1 MTTFRETVVRFMI
14 CPHGYKPEF
23 SFRLLIQLTSMA
35 HLTSL
40 SESSWHGSWLL
51 AVMLRLTA
59 MCLTTEVATVVPT
72 GVGNLCR
79 TLWFAL
85 SHWISS
91 WSDAHSEYMVKLLTL
106 HPQLQGMLVGRPQ
119 ESDIPPVNRFNQ
131 NIKVACLAV
140 KKLKLHQ
147 HCKTRSAIYYRDFI
161 NNCQIK
167 QSYNSNENNSSM
179 FSLLIYSLSDLKL

>member
-1 MTTFRETVVRFMI
+1 MSWMYGSGSSLMGGGMGGWFGEGGIQAVSQLQYTLTHSLIVSNSVSGRPRPKQSTWKKIVVVMMKKIYKYSSLFRKLIERLSSDSLDVMDINLNWFPFRE
-14 CPHGYKPEF
+14 
-23 SFRLLIQLTSMA
+23 LIQLTSMA

-91 WSDAHSEYMVKLLTL
+91 WSDAHSEYMVKLPTL
-106 HPQLQGMLVGRPQ
+106 HL
-119 ESDIPPVNRFNQ
+119 N
-131 NIKVACLAV
+131 
-140 KKLKLHQ
+140 
-147 HCKTRSAIYYRDFI
+147 YR
-161 NNCQIK
+161 
-167 QSYNSNENNSSM
+167 
-179 FSLLIYSLSDLKL
+179 

>member
-1 MTTFRETVVRFMI
+1 MKKIYKYSSLFRKLIERLSSESLDVMDINLNWFPFRE
-14 CPHGYKPEF
+14 
-23 SFRLLIQLTSMA
+23 LIQLTSMA

-91 WSDAHSEYMVKLLTL
+91 WSDAHSEYMVKLPTL
-106 HPQLQGMLVGRPQ
+106 HLNYRYCWWAIHKRVTFICQHAGSTR
-119 ESDIPPVNRFNQ
+119 I
-131 NIKVACLAV
+131 
-140 KKLKLHQ
+140 LKLPVRLS
-147 HCKTRSAIYYRDFI
+147 KNY
-161 NNCQIK
+161 
-167 QSYNSNENNSSM
+167 SYTNIAKLD
-179 FSLLIYSLSDLKL
+179 LLLS